1 MVKFYVTKVAMLY
14 GHNNSIRKEQ
24 AMKEEG
30 KHREIVF
37 FVDKEQ
43 FKTELTEL
51 TVRQILED
59 FAKEDP
65 NETTL
70 ALKHGNERQKYT
82 DLSFS
87 ITLANGMQFIVFHE
101 GPTTVS

>member
-1 MVKFYVTKVAMLY
+1 M
-14 GHNNSIRKEQ
+14 KEQ
-24 AMKEEG
+24 KEEV
-30 KHREIVF
+30 VF

-43 FKTELTEL
+43 FKSEKTSL
-51 TVRQILED
+51 TVREILHD

-70 ALKHGNERQKYT
+70 ALKKGNDQQKYT
-82 DLSFS
+82 DLNFLIS
-87 ITLANGMQFIVFHE
+87 LANGMKFIVFHN